1 MARVAF
7 VSPLP
12 PERTGIAT
20 YAATVLDGVADTRTE
35 HRIDRLWPLGRD
47 ALARVREAD
56 VAIYQIGNNVE
67 FHGDIYALSVWNP
80 SVVVVHDLAIDGLIW
95 GLGEVRSPL
104 AAPARAEAM
113 LAARAG
119 ADPDDPLAIPWCAQL
134 VRRARSVVVHSRFAK
149 EYLESFGCRTPVV
162 VVPHPVVERDAAID
176 RARARRDATRARA
189 VRSDGILVG
198 VAGDLNATKGI
209 EQLLEALPSVGSNV
223 RLALVGR
230 RAGWDLDAA
239 IRASGVGDRVTV
251 VRDVSDDDFL
261 DWLCAFDVL
270 VNLRYPHRGETSGS
284 LVRALH
290 AGTPTIVSAIGT
302 YLEVPDD
309 VVVRIAPG
317 PPDPVELAAAIER
330 LAADAPGREAMGERA
345 RRYAQTE
352 LTPARTA
359 AGYLQAIDDVLAL
372 RADPARGALAR
383 WAFALRD
390 LGVTPH
396 LAERG
401 FGVGYADALADL
413 RTARLKVRI
422 PGGTR
427 WPDLLLGR
435 HGGAPSCS

>member
-20 YAATVLDGVADTRTE
+20 YAATVLDGLADAGTD
-35 HRIDRLWPLGRD
+35 HVIDRVWPLGRD
-47 ALARVREAD
+47 ALTRVRAAD
-56 VAIYQIGNNVE
+56 VAVYQIGNNVE

-80 SVVVVHDLAIDGLIW
+80 SVVVVHDLAIDGLVW

-134 VRRARSVVVHSRFAK
+134 VRRARAVIVHSRFAK
-149 EYLESFGCRTPVV
+149 EYLEGFGCRTPVV

-176 RARARRDATRARA
+176 RARARRGATRARITRDPDEA
-189 VRSDGILVG
+189 VVG

-209 EQLLEALPSVGSNV
+209 EQLLAALPSIGSRV

-239 IRASGVGDRVTV
+239 IRASGVGERVAV
-251 VRDVSDDDFL
+251 VRDVTDDEFL

-270 VNLRYPHRGETSGS
+270 VNLRFPHRGETSGS

-290 AGTPTIVSAIGT
+290 AGTPSIVSATGT

-309 VVVRIAPG
+309 AVVRIAPG
-317 PPDPVELAAAIER
+317 PPDPSELAAAIDR
-330 LAADAPGREAMGERA
+330 LAADRPAREAMGERA
-345 RRYAQTE
+345 RRYAQTA

-359 AGYLQAIDDVLAL
+359 AGYLEAIDGVVAL

-383 WAFALRD
+383 WARALRD

-401 FGVGYADALADL
+401 FGIEYADALAEM
-413 RTARLKVRI
+413 RSK
-422 PGGTR
+422 G
-427 WPDLLLGR
+427 
-435 HGGAPSCS
+435 